1 VARATSI
8 AMSTSKMQKPLVVG
22 NWKMNT
28 NQAEA
33 SALVQSML
41 PALAPYA
48 DAVEIVL
55 LPPFPWLTDIARL
68 LQGSSL
74 ILGAK
79 NMHAETAGA
88 YTGEV
93 SPRMLTGLCNYVLVG
108 QYERRIFFSDKD
120 AIVRRKMQVAQQH
133 GLLPILCVGENAD
146 QLDEGLG
153 PVVVAEQLE
162 ANLEGVT
169 LDSRLVIAYD
179 PVWTTM
185 GLVAPPP
192 LSYVGDILGHIR
204 ETLAMVFSAQAAETV
219 RVIYGGSV
227 TPRNIAEVA
236 AEPRMDGVMAG
247 SSSINT
253 DNFTNLVRAF
263 ASRSA

>member
-1 VARATSI
+1 MTDN
-8 AMSTSKMQKPLVVG
+8 KMNKPLVVG

-33 SALVQSML
+33 TALVQSLL
-41 PALAPYA
+41 PVLAPYA
-48 DAVEIVL
+48 HAVEVVL

-68 LQGSSL
+68 LQGSS
-74 ILGAK
+74 IALGAQ
-79 NMHAETAGA
+79 NMHTETGGA

-93 SPRMLTGLCNYVLVG
+93 SPRMLAGLCQYVLVG

-146 QLDEGLG
+146 QLDDGLG
-153 PVVVAEQLE
+153 PVVIAEQLE
-162 ANLEGVT
+162 ANLEGVR

-192 LSYVGDILGHIR
+192 LSYVGDMLGQIR
-204 ETLAMVFSAQAAETV
+204 ETLAMVFSAQAAEAV
-219 RVIYGGSV
+219 RVIYAGSV
-227 TPRNIAEVA
+227 TPRNIGEVA
-236 AEPRMDGVMAG
+236 AEPLIQGVMAG

-253 DNFTNLVRAF
+253 ENFTNLVRAF
-263 ASRSA
+263 ANRTS

>member
-1 VARATSI
+1 MTSG
-8 AMSTSKMQKPLVVG
+8 KMTKPLVVG

-28 NQAEA
+28 SQAEA
-33 SALVQSML
+33 TALVQSLL

-48 DAVEIVL
+48 DAVETVL
-55 LPPFPWLTDIARL
+55 LPPFPWLTDVARL
-68 LQGSSL
+68 LHGSS
-74 ILGAK
+74 IALGAQ
-79 NMHAETAGA
+79 NMHTETAGA

-93 SPRMLTGLCNYVLVG
+93 SPRMLSGLCQYVLVG

-162 ANLEGVT
+162 ANLEGVR

-192 LSYVGDILGHIR
+192 LSYVGDMLNQMR
-204 ETLAMVFSAQAAETV
+204 DTLAMVFSAQEAEAV
-219 RVIYGGSV
+219 RLIYAGSV
-227 TPRNIAEVA
+227 TPRNIADIA
-236 AEPRMDGVMAG
+236 AEPRIQGVMAG

-263 ASRSA
+263 ASRSP